1 MYIKKRL
8 YLLLSL
14 ILFIF
19 NCVSQVGEIEK
30 EYPEYFTVA
39 VKNPTEMDRTDELIT
54 MDINDVKLKYANFNA
69 NACVV
74 IHNGI
79 EMASQAIDDNGDDA
93 PDYLVYLL
101 NLKAGETKRL
111 TVRYSIQGKK
121 SREYKKRT
129 QAELSVK
136 VGGKFEDRKYV
147 GGQFQNVNFLSVP
160 PEHTDHSFYIRYEGP
175 GWESDKIGY
184 RFYLDWRNAIDIFGK
199 KVTEMV
205 LQDVGQDG
213 FDSYHEMSDWGMD
226 ILKVGDAL
234 GIGAVGMW
242 YNGKVERVSKTDS
255 VTCGIISNGSIYSQ
269 IRTKYFGWK
278 VGKETYDLQ
287 SDLSIHAGNHLT
299 EHGVKISGNALN
311 LCTGI
316 VKHEEGLFIK
326 SLDDDLAWAYVAT
339 YGKQSLADDNLGL
352 AVLYKKIDLIEIS
365 EDSFNHV
372 VVLKPAD
379 GCLTYFFL
387 GAWEKEPGGIQTREE
402 FQQYLEMVR
411 NELAMPLEIS
421 LIE

>member
-1 MYIKKRL
+1 MHIKKRL
-8 YLLLSL
+8 YLLLLL

-19 NCVSQVGEIEK
+19 NCVGRVGEIEK
-30 EYPEYFTVA
+30 EYPESFTIT

-54 MDINDVKLKYANFNA
+54 MDINDIQLKYANFNA

-74 IHNGI
+74 IHNGS
-79 EMASQAIDDNGDDA
+79 ELASQAVDDNGDGA

-111 TVRYSIQGKK
+111 TIRYSIQDKE

-136 VGGKFEDRKYV
+136 VGGKFEDRKYI
-147 GGQFQNVNFLSVP
+147 GGQFQNINFLRVP

-175 GWESDKIGY
+175 GWESDKVGY
-184 RFYLDWRNAIDIFGK
+184 RFYLDCRNAIDVFGK
-199 KVTEMV
+199 KVPEMV
-205 LQDVGQDG
+205 LHDVGQDG

-255 VTCGIISNGSIYSQ
+255 VTCRIISNGSVHSQ

-278 VGKETYDLQ
+278 VGKEKYDLQ
-287 SDLSIHAGNHLT
+287 SDLSIHAGTRLT
-299 EHGVKISGNALN
+299 EHVVKISGNPLN

-326 SLDDDLAWAYVAT
+326 SPDDDLAWSYVAT

-352 AVLYKKIDLIEIS
+352 AVLFKKVDLIEVS

-372 VVLKPAD
+372 VVLQPAD
-379 GCLTYFFL
+379 GHLTYFFL
-387 GAWEKEPGGIQTREE
+387 GAWEKEPGGIQTRDE
-402 FQQYLEMVR
+402 FQQYLELVR

-421 LIE
+421 FRE